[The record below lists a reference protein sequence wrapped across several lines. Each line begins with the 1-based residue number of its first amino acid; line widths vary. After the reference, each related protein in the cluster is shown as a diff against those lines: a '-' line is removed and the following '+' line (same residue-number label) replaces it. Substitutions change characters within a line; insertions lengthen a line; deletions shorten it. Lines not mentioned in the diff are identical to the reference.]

1 MKCENCKWLKRVSEI
16 KKKFNKVWD
25 FRSYDGYCMY
35 EPNETPKYKDDFCS
49 HFEEK
54 NDYNDNN
61 ELCS

>member
-49 HFEEK
+49 YFEK
-54 NDYNDNN
+54 KK
-61 ELCS
+61 